1 MKICSYNLR
10 GGGHKSPGNHWQCLI
25 DDLAADIVFAQ
36 ESEDPSRYFSQES
49 FGKFKG
55 CIHANVAHGKW
66 GSALLAKNHILEP
79 IGIQGFDGWVV
90 GARLKDARINDKIQ
104 EMLIFSIHAPSPGP
118 YEAHV
123 NRILDGIAQCWDG
136 TPLVLAGDFNLTTAI
151 RHASE
156 AADGMKNTFGE
167 RRLLERLRR
176 EFGLINAWQALHPNT
191 NLPQTLRWTKA
202 PTRPYHCDAVFVSH
216 SLLPHLVSAEVRN
229 GGVFASLSDHHPILV
244 ELDMSSNLFPS
255 E

>member
-10 GGGHKSPGNHWQCLI
+10 YGGHKNPGNHWQRLI

-36 ESEDPSRYFSQES
+36 ESEHPSSYFSPET

-66 GSALLAKNHILEP
+66 GSALLAKDYELEP
-79 IGIQGFDGWVV
+79 IEIQGFEGWVV
-90 GARLKDARINDKIQ
+90 GARIKNAKINGTVQ
-104 EMLIFSIHAPSPGP
+104 VMTVFCIHAPSPGP

-123 NRILDGIAQCWDG
+123 DRILDGIAQCWDG
-136 TPLVLAGDFNLTTAI
+136 TPLLLAGDFNLTTAI

-156 AADGMKNTFGE
+156 VADGLKNTSGE
-167 RRLLERLRR
+167 CRLLERLRR

-191 NLPQTLRWTKA
+191 NLPQTLRWNKA
-202 PTRPYHCDAVFVSH
+202 PTKPYHCDAVFVSH
-216 SLLPHLVSAEVRN
+216 SLLPHLVRAEVKN
-229 GGVFASLSDHHPILV
+229 DSVFASISDHNPIFV
-244 ELDMSSNLFPS
+244 ELDISKPFAR
-255 E
+255 